1 MDYKELKTLF
11 TPPRCPW
18 LFEVRHQYINENDIY
33 VFGDRLIHRVYLV
46 WHMIE
51 RPGHWR
57 VLSNKGD
64 NLTLPED
71 IDKLW

>member
-1 MDYKELKTLF
+1 M
-11 TPPRCPW
+11 
-18 LFEVRHQYINENDIY
+18 NENDIF

-46 WHMIE
+46 WHLID

-57 VLSNKGD
+57 VISNKGD
-64 NLTLPED
+64 NFTLPED

>member
-1 MDYKELKTLF
+1 MNEKEIKALF

-18 LFEVRHQYINENDIY
+18 LFEAKHKYMNENDI
-33 VFGDRLIHRVYLV
+33 FLV

-57 VLSNKGD
+57 VVSNKGD

-71 IDKLW
+71 IGKLW

>member
-1 MDYKELKTLF
+1 M
-11 TPPRCPW
+11 
-18 LFEVRHQYINENDIY
+18 NENDIF

-57 VLSNKGD
+57 VVSNKGD
-64 NLTLPED
+64 SFTLPED
-71 IDKLW
+71 IDKLYLCGLSL